1 MDILIA
7 AWEQLFV
14 LLSSPFKHGLI
25 PFVLKFIP
33 YVLFL
38 EMPVYFFILMG
49 VLKYDIRKHQD
60 RKQMPPYH
68 PKVSCIVMGYSE
80 GHDIGLSLLSLAEQ
94 IYTGH
99 IEILA
104 MIDGAR
110 QNIDTYNAARQLQ
123 GRVDRLPR
131 RTLRVIPKWQR
142 GGRVSSLNAGLK
154 LATGAIVLNIDG
166 DTSFD
171 NDMIT
176 KAVRH
181 FADPN
186 VVGVAGNLRVRNAFQ
201 SLTSR
206 MQAIEYMLSIH
217 LSKIGLSEFNVI
229 NNISGA
235 FGVYRKS
242 FVSRIGGWDSG
253 TAEDLDL
260 TIRTK
265 HYFGRKTGLRMIFEP
280 EAIGHTEVP
289 ATFFGLLDQRLRWDG
304 DLFYLYVRKHPLSFT
319 PRILGWRNMVVMLWT
334 GLFFQIVMPMV
345 IVVYTVYSLLAYP
358 IDVVLALWALVYLLY
373 LTIMAVF
380 FTVHVTLVSER
391 KRQDLKL
398 VPVVPLVPVFTFIL
412 RLWNAVATIKEIT
425 MRSHLD
431 SSMAPWW
438 VLKRTK
444 F

>member
-1 MDILIA
+1 MDLLFA

-14 LLSSPFKHGLI
+14 ILSSPFRHGLV

-38 EMPVYFFILMG
+38 ELPVYFFILMG
-49 VLKYDIRKHQD
+49 VLRYDIRRHQEHH
-60 RKQMPPYH
+60 KVPPYH
-68 PKVSCIVMGYSE
+68 PKVSCIVMGYGE
-80 GHDIGLSLLSLAEQ
+80 GRDIGMSILSLAEQ
-94 IYTGH
+94 IYAGH

-104 MIDGAR
+104 LIDGA
-110 QNIDTYNAARQLQ
+110 QKNVDTLAAARDLQ
-123 GRVDRLPR
+123 GRVARLPR

-154 LATGAIVLNIDG
+154 LATGSIVLNIDG

-171 NDMIT
+171 NDMIA
-176 KAVRH
+176 KVVRH

-235 FGVYRKS
+235 FGVYRRS
-242 FVSRIGGWDSG
+242 FVTRIGGWDSG

-265 HYFGRKTGLRMIFEP
+265 HYFGRRPEMRMVFEP

-289 ATFFGLLDQRLRWDG
+289 GTFWGLLDQRLRWDG
-304 DLFYLYVRKHPLSFT
+304 DLYYLYIRKHALSFT
-319 PRILGWRNMVVMLWT
+319 PRILGWRNTVVMLWT

-345 IVVYTVYSLLAYP
+345 IVVYTIYSLFAFPL
-358 IDVVLALWALVYLLY
+358 DVVLALWALVYLLY
-373 LTIMAVF
+373 LTIMVML
-380 FTVHVTLVSER
+380 FTVHIALVSER

-398 VPVVPLVPVFTFIL
+398 LPVVPLVPAFTFVL
-412 RLWNAVATIKEIT
+412 RIWNALATLKEMT

>member
-1 MDILIA
+1 MEILTA

-14 LLSSPFKHGLI
+14 LLSSPFKHGLV

-49 VLKYDIRKHQD
+49 VLKYDIRKQQEGQ
-60 RKQMPPYH
+60 KVPPYH

-80 GHDIGLSLLSLAEQ
+80 GRDIELSLLSLAEQ
-94 IYTGH
+94 IYAGQ

-110 QNIDTYNAARQLQ
+110 QNIETFNAAGQLQ
-123 GRVDRLPR
+123 DRIDRLPR

-171 NDMIT
+171 NDMIA
-176 KAVRH
+176 KVVRH

-186 VVGVAGNLRVRNAFQ
+186 VVGVAGNLRVRNALQ

-242 FVSRIGGWDSG
+242 FVRRIGGWDSG

-289 ATFFGLLDQRLRWDG
+289 ATFLGLLDQRLRWDG

-319 PRILGWRNMVVMLWT
+319 PRILGWRNMLVMLWT

-345 IVVYTVYSLLAYP
+345 IIVYTVYSLMAYP
-358 IDVVLALWALVYLLY
+358 IDVVLALWTLVYLLY
-373 LTIMAVF
+373 LAIMVVF

-391 KRQDLKL
+391 KHQDMKML
-398 VPVVPLVPVFTFIL
+398 PVVPLVPVFTFIL